1 MTLVITPF
9 YAALAAL
16 FYLFLAKRVIDNRW
30 KFKKGLGTVEGEL
43 EQTVRT
49 HGNFNEYIPFAFL
62 LISFVEI
69 QLGAFWGVHVL
80 GLSLLVCRL
89 LHFFGLK
96 KSSGSSK
103 GRFYGTAGTFLNL
116 AISAFVLIYLFIKN
130 QVL

>member
-9 YAALAAL
+9 YAALSAL

-30 KFKKGLGTVEGEL
+30 KFKKGLGSVEGDL
-43 EQTVRT
+43 EQTIRT
-49 HGNFNEYIPFAFL
+49 HGNFNEYVPLAFL

-69 QLGAFWGVHVL
+69 QLGSFWGIHIL

-89 LHFFGLK
+89 LHFLGLK
-96 KSSGSSK
+96 KSGGPSK

-116 AISAFVLIYLFIKN
+116 VASSFILIYLFIKS
-130 QVL
+130 QLL